1 MKVIKSSKHFENI
14 KLKRKSLKS
23 LRSHK
28 TDNILIEN
36 MPEILHRIALHI
48 EVESSGEH
56 IGKRALSILTTSTAI
71 GEKILF

>member
-1 MKVIKSSKHFENI
+1 
-14 KLKRKSLKS
+14 
-23 LRSHK
+23 
-28 TDNILIEN
+28 

-56 IGKRALSILTTSTAI
+56 FIGKRALSILTTSTAI